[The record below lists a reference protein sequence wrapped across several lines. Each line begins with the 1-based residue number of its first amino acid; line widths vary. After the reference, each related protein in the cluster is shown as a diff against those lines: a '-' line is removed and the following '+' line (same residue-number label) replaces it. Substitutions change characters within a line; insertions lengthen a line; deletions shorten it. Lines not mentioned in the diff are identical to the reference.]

1 MAHLPTLRQLNY
13 LIALHEERHFS
24 RAAEASHVSQST
36 LSAAIRQLE
45 MLLDAHLVDRSRR
58 AVRFTP
64 LGEALVVKAK
74 SVVQG
79 AVELTELVRSQRA
92 PLTGILR
99 LGVIPTIAPYLLPAT
114 LAPLRRDY
122 PKLELH
128 LVENFS
134 HVICADLEAGNLDLV
149 LLALPFE
156 CGDVDSMEL
165 MEDAFYVALPNSRAD
180 EFGDTISS
188 SELDP
193 QDLLLMEEGHC
204 LRDHA
209 LEACNLSVGGISAS
223 ILGTSLHTLIQMV
236 DNRLGI
242 TLVPE
247 MAVRGGL
254 LQGTS
259 VVIRPLASKSTA
271 SRRIGL
277 VWRRGSPMA
286 KEFKLFGRALVEA
299 YQSSRKMAVAE
310 G

>member
-1 MAHLPTLRQLNY
+1 MARLPTLRQLSY
-13 LIALHEERHFS
+13 LIALHEERHFG

-36 LSAAIRQLE
+36 LSAAIRELE
-45 MLLDAHLVDRSRR
+45 RLLDAHIVDRSRR
-58 AVRFTP
+58 AVQFTP
-64 LGEALVVKAK
+64 LGEALVAKARG
-74 SVVQG
+74 VIQG
-79 AVELTELVRSQRA
+79 AVGLTELVRSQRA
-92 PLTGILR
+92 PLTGTLR

-114 LAPLRRDY
+114 LAPLRCDY

-128 LVENFS
+128 LMENFS

-156 CGDVDSMEL
+156 CGDVDSFEL
-165 MEDAFYVALPNSRAD
+165 LEDPFYVAIPSSLAD
-180 EFGDTISS
+180 KFGNTVNVF
-188 SELDP
+188 ELDP
-193 QDLLLMEEGHC
+193 KDLLLMEEGHC

-209 LEACNLSVGGISAS
+209 LEACNLAGQGAGAS

-236 DNRLGI
+236 DNGLGI
-242 TLVPE
+242 TLIPE

-254 LQGTS
+254 LKGTS
-259 VVIRPLASKSTA
+259 VVVRPLASESTA

-286 KEFKLFGRALVEA
+286 EEFRLFGRALVEA
-299 YQSSRKMAVAE
+299 YESTVEMAVVA

>member
-1 MAHLPTLRQLNY
+1 MAHLPTLRQLSY
-13 LIALHEERHFS
+13 LIALYEERHFG

-36 LSAAIRQLE
+36 LSAAIRELE
-45 MLLDAHLVDRSRR
+45 TLLDAHLVDRSRR
-58 AVRFTP
+58 AVLFTP
-64 LGEALVVKAK
+64 LGKALVIKAK
-74 SVVQG
+74 GVVQG
-79 AVELTELVRSQRA
+79 AVEMTELVRSQRA
-92 PLTGILR
+92 PLTGTLR

-128 LVENFS
+128 LVEDFS
-134 HVICADLEAGNLDLV
+134 HVICAGLEAGNLDLV
-149 LLALPFE
+149 LLALPFN

-165 MEDAFYVALPNSRAD
+165 LEDSFFVALPNFRAD
-180 EFGDTISS
+180 DFGDTVSS
-188 SELDP
+188 TELDP
-193 QDLLLMEEGHC
+193 ADLLLMEEGHC

-209 LEACNLSVGGISAS
+209 LEACNLAGQGASAS

-236 DNRLGI
+236 DNGLGI

-254 LQGTS
+254 LKGTS
-259 VVIRPLASKSTA
+259 VVIRPLASESTA

-286 KEFKLFGRALVEA
+286 EEFGLFGRALVEA
-299 YQSSRKMAVAE
+299 YEDAPKMAVAE
-310 G
+310 D